1 MSGGGTH
8 HRNDAIEAASASPDQ
23 LSDLLQVITRSQRN
37 YRELVDHL
45 EQAVFTM
52 TLEGQ
57 VRAANVRLSEIC
69 GVEIKDLIGRSLAEF
84 IESPSMADALQA
96 LPQFLSRGSWEGTVP
111 VRLRNDPALHYFKC
125 WLMVIADEGAPS
137 AICGWARDVTRQ
149 FESELRFTEFFDS
162 VREGLFFSTP
172 EGEILDVN
180 PALVRML
187 GYPSREEL
195 KKINF
200 REIYAE
206 PTQRD
211 KLVAEILKTGSV
223 QDREIVLKRKD
234 GSYIHCLASGFPVRD
249 AAGRVVRFQG
259 TLVDFTERL
268 EIGKRL
274 HNEQEFVRRLVAS
287 IPDMIAVVDCSG
299 KYTYVSERVED
310 FLGYPPADL
319 VGQMV
324 GGRAHPDDQ
333 ARIQALFRKLISGDS
348 VDEHLEYRT
357 RHRDGSWR
365 TLRASAGPIFDESGK
380 IAGVVATA
388 RDVTE
393 QIQAEHQTSQR
404 EKFAAMGEMMTG
416 AAHEL
421 NNPLTAILGV
431 SEIIRERATDDAM
444 RRHAEL
450 VHTQAKR
457 AAAIVQDLLTF
468 ARPSSQGKVRIHLD
482 ALLRDALKSQEESL
496 RRKHI
501 AIEFRAA
508 EHLPPITGEQKLLA
522 QVFHNVIQN
531 AEQAISASR
540 KEGKL
545 RVSLDRQDSR
555 LRVAFADDGPGI
567 PAENLEKVFDPFFT
581 TKRPGGGS
589 GLGLTICLAV
599 IKDHGGTMAVRSGPG
614 QGTTVE
620 VFIPAAPDEAQQ
632 ASLPK
637 EAPRKAQAVAAGPL
651 QGRSA
656 LIVDDE
662 ESIREIVEEG
672 LALRGMCVDGV
683 GSSEEALAKLAKQS
697 YDVILCD
704 MNLPGLSGEELHR
717 RIRAQA
723 GQAAP
728 QFIMMTGDMLDQD
741 AVKQLGGNA
750 ARLLQKPFHISA
762 LVSLLSE
769 MLQFQDARV
778 GPA

>member
-1 MSGGGTH
+1 MSGGETH
-8 HRNDAIEAASASPDQ
+8 RQDDALVAASASPDQ
-23 LSDLLQVITRSQRN
+23 LSDLLQVISRSQRN

-52 TLEGQ
+52 TMRGE
-57 VRAANVRLSEIC
+57 VRAANVRLSEIF
-69 GVEIKDLIGRSLAEF
+69 GVEIKDLIGRSLGEF
-84 IESPSMADALQA
+84 IESPSLAEALRMV
-96 LPQFLSRGSWEGTVP
+96 PMFLSRGTWEGTVP
-111 VRLRNDPALHYFKC
+111 IRLRNDPALHYFKC
-125 WLMVIADEGAPS
+125 WLMAIADEGERN
-137 AICGWARDVTRQ
+137 AICGWARDVTKQ

-162 VREGLFFSTP
+162 VREGLFFSMP
-172 EGEILDVN
+172 DGEILDVN

-187 GYPSREEL
+187 GYNSKEEL
-195 KKINF
+195 KRINF
-200 REIYAE
+200 GDIYVD
-206 PTQRD
+206 PTTRD
-211 KLVAEILKTGSV
+211 KLIVEILKAGSV
-223 QDREIVLKRKD
+223 QDREIVLKKKD
-234 GSYIHCLASGFPVRD
+234 GSHIHCLASGFPVRD
-249 AAGRVVRFQG
+249 ASGRVLRFQG

-274 HNEQEFVRRLVAS
+274 HNEQEFVRRLVTS
-287 IPDMIAVVDCSG
+287 IPDMIAVVDCNG
-299 KYTYVSERVED
+299 KYTYVSQRVED
-310 FLGYPPADL
+310 FLGYPPGEL
-319 VGQMV
+319 VGQLV

-333 ARIQALFRKLISGDS
+333 ARIQALFRKLVTGGSI
-348 VDEHLEYRT
+348 DEHLEYRT

-365 TLRASAGPIFDESGK
+365 TLRASAGPIFDETGK

-393 QIQAEHQTSQR
+393 QIQAEHQVAQR
-404 EKFAAMGEMMTG
+404 EKFAAMGQMMTG

-431 SEIIRERATDDAM
+431 SELIRERASDDAM

-457 AAAIVQDLLTF
+457 AAAIVQDLLAF
-468 ARPSSQGKVRIHLD
+468 ARPSFQGKAQIALD
-482 ALLRDALKSQEESL
+482 ELLREALKSSEESL
-496 RRKHI
+496 RRKNI
-501 AIEFRAA
+501 TVDFRVA
-508 EHLPPITGEQKLLA
+508 EHLPSVTGDRKLLT

-540 KEGKL
+540 KHGTL
-545 RVSLDRQDSR
+545 RVALDRLDTR
-555 LRVAFADDGPGI
+555 LRVTFADDGPGI
-567 PAENLEKVFDPFFT
+567 AAENLEKVFDPFFT

-599 IKDHGGTMAVRSGPG
+599 IKDHGGTMAVRSGLG
-614 QGTTVE
+614 QGATVE
-620 VFIPAAPDEAQQ
+620 VFLPAAPEESP
-632 ASLPK
+632 ASPLASNPGK
-637 EAPRKAQAVAAGPL
+637 TEAVAPGPL

-672 LALRGMCVDGV
+672 LALRGMRVDGV
-683 GSSEEALAKLAKQS
+683 GSSEEALSRLAQSS

-704 MNLPGLSGEELHR
+704 MNLPGLSGEELNR
-717 RIRAQA
+717 RVRAQA
-723 GQAAP
+723 GQGAP

-769 MLQFQDARV
+769 MLQLQDVRI